1 MELALRSF
9 SHEKG
14 YSAPLIERIG
24 IDGFQSPLSLPLCCC
39 ACVPNLVSQQMHGR
53 GLK

>member
-24 IDGFQSPLSLPLCCC
+24 IDMFQSPDAIPKGDRILH
-39 ACVPNLVSQQMHGR
+39 V
-53 GLK
+53 